1 MICFIN
7 RTTRLKEN
15 NETLLQI
22 LRKDYFCFVKGSPHR
37 ICKKLIAGLLFALLV
52 FIYAE
57 KTFHIHELPASKTHQ
72 TGITSVINNPVCN
85 ICDFTVAKDAD
96 LPDPF
101 RVYIPL
107 KFLIKEYV
115 SASIAYHF
123 KPENSTSTRG
133 PPLF

>member
-22 LRKDYFCFVKGSPHR
+22 LGKDYFCFVKDSPHI

-57 KTFHIHELPASKTHQ
+57 KIFHIHELPASKTHQ

-85 ICDFTVAKDAD
+85 ICDFTVAKDSE

-101 RVYIPL
+101 SVDIPIT
-107 KFLIKEYV
+107 FLIKEYT

-123 KPENSTSTRG
+123 QPENSTSNRG
-133 PPLF
+133 PPSF

>member
-1 MICFIN
+1 MICFVN
-7 RTTRLKEN
+7 RTSHLKEN

-22 LRKDYFCFVKGSPHR
+22 LKKDYFCFVKFSPHK
-37 ICKKLIAGLLFALLV
+37 ICKKLIAGLLLALLV

-57 KTFHIHELPASKTHQ
+57 KTFHIHELPASKTLQ
-72 TGITSVINNPVCN
+72 TVIISVINNPVCN

-101 RVYIPL
+101 SVYIPL

-123 KPENSTSTRG
+123 QPENSTSNRG